1 MSVEKKKIKIGLI
14 IDEFFG
20 AVGTAYGGYGFLARR
35 HIAKYLPNED
45 FQVDVLLG
53 RGKRRFFAESYPVD
67 DVNVYRLPRSKW
79 FAKQWLKK
87 QDYDLYLSIEL
98 TYGYVLKH
106 EPNPNKKL
114 ILWVQDPRPHYEWDE
129 INTVK
134 LFPETSYYNQ
144 KISVH
149 DKNR

>member
-1 MSVEKKKIKIGLI
+1 MIKYEDIIKRIANIEKKKIKIGLI

-87 QDYDLYLSIEL
+87 QDLESFEMSTI
-98 TYGYVLKH
+98 
-106 EPNPNKKL
+106 L
-114 ILWVQDPRPHYEWDE
+114 IDE
-129 INTVK
+129 IN
-134 LFPETSYYNQ
+134 N
-144 KISVH
+144 KI
-149 DKNR
+149 N